1 MGSRIN
7 NEYHP
12 SEVSPP
18 GETLKEVLE
27 ERQVS
32 QAELATRMGRPKKTI
47 SEIINGKAAI
57 TPETALQLEL
67 VLGIPAR
74 FWTVREQNYR
84 EYLARAAQ
92 EREMALQAEWA
103 KKFPFNKMVKAGWI
117 EPTTEKSG
125 RVRTLLRF
133 FGVSSPEQWEEMY
146 SLRQAVYRRSTA
158 FEADSSALAVWLR
171 QGILQAYDISCAD
184 FNRSSFVQALHAARA
199 LTREPPEV
207 FQPALVDFFAEAGV
221 AVTFVPQLPKSR
233 VSGATRWL
241 SATKA
246 MIQLSLRYRTDDHL
260 WFTFFHEAAHILLHG
275 KKLVFLETG
284 QHEGDLEAEANEWAS
299 EFLIPSSEFEEL
311 AERSGYSKQGL
322 IDLAERLGIAPG
334 IVVGRLQHE
343 ELLPYSHCNE
353 LKQRLEWV
361 RDGN

>member
-1 MGSRIN
+1 MSSRIK

-18 GETLKEVLE
+18 GETLREVLE

-32 QAELATRMGRPKKTI
+32 QAELATRMGRPQKTI

-74 FWTVREQNYR
+74 FWTAREQDYR

-92 EREMALQAEWA
+92 EAEMARQAEWA
-103 KKFPFNKMVKAGWI
+103 KALPFNRMVKAGWI
-117 EPTTEKSG
+117 EPAKEKSEK
-125 RVRTLLRF
+125 VRRLLGF

-146 SLRQAVYRRSTA
+146 SLSQAAYRRSTT
-158 FEADSSALAVWLR
+158 FDADRPALSAWLR
-171 QGILQAYDISCAD
+171 QGILEAYQIPCMD
-184 FNRSSFVQALHAARA
+184 FDRKRFVRGLGAARA
-199 LTREPPEV
+199 LTRETPEV
-207 FQPALVDFFAEAGV
+207 FQPALVDSFAEAGV

-246 MIQLSLRYRTDDHL
+246 MIQLSLRYKTDDHL

-284 QHEGDLEAEANEWAS
+284 KHEGELEDQANRWAAH
-299 EFLIPSSEFEEL
+299 FLIPPTEFAEL
-311 AERSGYSKQGL
+311 AKKTVFTKQTI
-322 IDLAERLGIAPG
+322 IDFAETIGIAPG

-343 ELLPYSHCNE
+343 GLLPYSHCNE
-353 LKQRLEWV
+353 LKKRLEWV
-361 RDGN
+361 DQPD

>member
-1 MGSRIN
+1 MGSQIN
-7 NEYHP
+7 NQYRP

-18 GETLKEVLE
+18 GETLREVIE
-27 ERQVS
+27 ERQIS

-74 FWTVREQNYR
+74 FWTAREQDYR

-92 EREMALQAEWA
+92 EEELARQVQWA
-103 KKFPFNKMVKAGWI
+103 KEFPWKNMLQEGWV
-117 EPTTEKSG
+117 EPATEMPG
-125 RVRTLLRF
+125 RVRSLLRF
-133 FGVSSPEQWEEMY
+133 FGVSSPDQWAEMY
-146 SLRQAVYRRSTA
+146 SLSQAAFRRSTA
-158 FEADSSALAVWLR
+158 FEADEFAISAWLR
-171 QGILQAYDISCAD
+171 QGILEAQEIRCRD
-184 FNRSSFVQALHAARA
+184 FGRDQFVQALQRARA

-207 FQPALVDFFAEAGV
+207 FQPALVDYLSGAGV

-241 SATKA
+241 STHKA
-246 MIQLSLRYRTDDHL
+246 MIQLSLRYKTDDQL

-275 KKLVFLETG
+275 KKKVFLETG
-284 QHEGDLEAEANEWAS
+284 KHEGHEEDQANQWAA
-299 EFLIPSSEFEEL
+299 EFLIPPACFAQLREWTVFRKQSLVDFAEE
-311 AERSGYSKQGL
+311 
-322 IDLAERLGIAPG
+322 IGIAPG

-343 ELLPYSHCNE
+343 GLLPYSHCNG
-353 LKQRLEWV
+353 LKRRLAWV
-361 RDGN
+361 DE